1 MSKALRVEAENLT
14 VRYGRHTV
22 LRDIAFTASAGCVTV
37 IAGPNGSGKTTL
49 LKALSGDLSY
59 AGTIRLNGQDIA
71 GLKPYQ
77 MATIRGVLA
86 QETNLGFPFT
96 VAEVVRIGLSARRG
110 ASDDRASRDSLVT
123 EALVAVDLA
132 GFAGRFYQE
141 LSGGER
147 QRVQL
152 ARVLCQI
159 WEPVDAS
166 GPRWLFLDEP
176 VSSLD
181 IRHQIGVMDLAAD
194 YALRGGGVIA
204 VMHDLNL
211 TAMFADQVTLLSHGD
226 VVASG
231 TPEMVM
237 TDAALSETFG
247 CQLRVGVKPPNDLFV
262 LPQLATKAPIAV

>member
-1 MSKALRVEAENLT
+1 MVEAENLSI
-14 VRYGRHTV
+14 RYGPHLI
-22 LRDIAFTASAGCVTV
+22 LRDIDFAAEAGCVSV

-49 LKALSGDLSY
+49 LKALCGDLSY
-59 AGTIRLNGQDIA
+59 AGTIRLNGRNIR

-77 MATIRGVLA
+77 MAARRGVLA
-86 QETNLGFPFT
+86 QETTLSFPFT
-96 VAEVVRIGLSARRG
+96 VAEVVRIGMSALAARP
-110 ASDDRASRDSLVT
+110 DDRAFRDRRVS
-123 EALVAVDLA
+123 EALAAVDLP

-159 WEPVDAS
+159 WEPVDED

-181 IRHQIGVMDLAAD
+181 IRHQIGVMELAAD
-194 YALRGGGVIA
+194 YARRGGGVIA

-211 TAMFADQVTLLSHGD
+211 TAMFADQVTLLSGGT
-226 VVASG
+226 VVAAG
-231 TPEMVM
+231 TPDRVM
-237 TDAALSETFG
+237 TDAALSTTFG
-247 CQLRVGVKPPNDLFV
+247 CRLRVGVRPSNDLFV
-262 LPQLATKAPIAV
+262 LPHSMMAHSATS